1 MQHEHDD
8 HPVTNAAI
16 EAMVSLT
23 VQLRSRRQSVPIE
36 ELATEVVDA
45 TFPTCVTGSADP
57 NAPERAPAHA
67 ALIAEVGQRA
77 HTGITVST
85 TMAESGN
92 AVDVASEQSFS
103 ASDPP
108 AWIWR

>member
-8 HPVTNAAI
+8 HPVTNEAI

-67 ALIAEVGQRA
+67 ASRRSDSERIRA
-77 HTGITVST
+77 SRFRPSWRNRV
-85 TMAESGN
+85 M
-92 AVDVASEQSFS
+92 QSM
-103 ASDPP
+103 
-108 AWIWR
+108 